1 LSKNLLYFP
10 FVNFLSSQSDLRSTN
25 NLKSALSTIFSVAQ
39 ARSLGTSVLVS
50 RFSKGN
56 KFNHPSKPKYDD
68 IWDVNLL
75 LNYIKTLGENR
86 SLDLSTLRSKS
97 IVLLRIER
105 IARSS
110 DVASIPFES
119 IKKTRL
125 GYSFRYFSTK
135 ESREGSWSTIQKIS
149 FSSPKSI
156 CAAYAI
162 EEYLRRTEEFRD
174 NVEGDNNLFLSLDGL
189 HSLSSQSIAKLCK
202 SMMDNARI
210 PSRFTAGSIRHAA
223 ACAAIDAGVPV
234 DEVLKI
240 GRWRSREVFEKYYWI
255 ATRGSTNIIKAVN
268 SNIQR

>member
-1 LSKNLLYFP
+1 MATSHRQALGFKYNSTR
-10 FVNFLSSQSDLRSTN
+10 SSVGVGR
-25 NLKSALSTIFSVAQ
+25 
-39 ARSLGTSVLVS
+39 
-50 RFSKGN
+50 
-56 KFNHPSKPKYDD
+56 
-68 IWDVNLL
+68 
-75 LNYIKTLGENR
+75 
-86 SLDLSTLRSKS
+86 LSTLDLQTNSLFVQCGRQGNYRKTSEG
-97 IVLLRIER
+97 V
-105 IARSS
+105 
-110 DVASIPFES
+110 VAETKI
-119 IKKTRL
+119 
-125 GYSFRYFSTK
+125 FSTK